1 MTARLNIQGRYV
13 KKKYF
18 WLLMVF
24 FLAAC
29 ATADPIQ
36 VLGFTIRSYERSFR
50 WGDIEGTEK
59 YRKERTEW
67 DDKKRQSFEN
77 ISITQYDVL
86 DSVMDADEKAL
97 NQTVRIRYYHKDV
110 LKEKTTI
117 DRQRWEFDETAKR
130 WYIVTPIPTFAR

>member
-1 MTARLNIQGRYV
+1 
-13 KKKYF
+13 
-18 WLLMVF
+18 MVF
-24 FLAAC
+24 LLSAC

-59 YRKERTEW
+59 FRKERTNW
-67 DDKKRQSFEN
+67 DEKKRKLLEN
-77 ISITQYDVL
+77 ISITQYDVI
-86 DSVMDADEKAL
+86 DSVMDSDEKAL

-117 DRQRWEFDETAKR
+117 DRQRWEFDEANRR
-130 WYIVTPIPTFAR
+130 WQIVTPIPEFIQ